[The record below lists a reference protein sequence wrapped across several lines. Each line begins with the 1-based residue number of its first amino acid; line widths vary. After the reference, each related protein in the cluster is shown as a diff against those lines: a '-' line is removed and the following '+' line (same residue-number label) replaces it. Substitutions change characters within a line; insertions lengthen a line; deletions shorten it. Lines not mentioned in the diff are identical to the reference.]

1 MADQGV
7 NAYPRRTTLTQNS
20 VKSAIRL
27 GYVGG
32 AHLHF
37 GGLLAAGLASP
48 TADVVGMV
56 IEDAELR
63 DAMRQKHPDVP
74 VFLTAAELYDTA
86 APEAIVTCATNRQAA
101 SVVAEAAQ
109 RGIHVLKE
117 KPMASTLALAEEL
130 MTTAARHGVRLMI
143 NWPTAWWSTWHHAKA
158 LVDAGEIGAVWQ
170 VHHRIGHGGP
180 PAGYHAADPVSRV
193 GWGWLI
199 DREENGGGAAVDFCS
214 YGALLSR
221 WIMGQPS
228 AVTGVGGRYVKD
240 FFTVEDNGVMI
251 LHYAKGHSIAEG
263 TWSQPALPVT
273 VPTMIYGERGAIA
286 ITSPTELAIKRVGD
300 EEAKTIAAPELPQH
314 TRNGIDAF
322 TSALLRDEPFP
333 TLVSAKL
340 ARDTQEIIEAGLE
353 SMRTGQRVGLPLPAF
368 LA

>member
-1 MADQGV
+1 
-7 NAYPRRTTLTQNS
+7 LTHDDGTPNT
-20 VKSAIRL
+20 AIRL

-37 GGLLAAGLASP
+37 GGLLAAGFASP
-48 TADVVGMV
+48 TADIVGMV

-63 DAMRQKHPDVP
+63 DSMQAKHPDVP
-74 VFLTAAELYDTA
+74 VFLTAEELYDTA
-86 APEAIVTCATNRQAA
+86 HPEAIVTCATNRKAPEI
-101 SVVAEAAQ
+101 VAEAAG
-109 RGIHVLKE
+109 RGIHVMKE
-117 KPMASTLALAEEL
+117 KPMASTLALAEQML
-130 MTTAARHGVRLMI
+130 ATAARHGVRLMV
-143 NWPTAWWSTWHHAKA
+143 NWPTAWWTAWHHAKA
-158 LVDAGEIGAVWQ
+158 MVDAGEIGAVWQ

-180 PAGYHAADPVSRV
+180 PAGFLNADPVGRV

-228 AVTGVGGRYVKD
+228 GVTGVGGRYVKD

-251 LHYAKGHSIAEG
+251 LYYATGHSIAEG
-263 TWSQPALPVT
+263 TWSQPAMPVN

-286 ITSPTELAIKRVGD
+286 ITSPTELAIRRVGD
-300 EEAKTIAAPELPQH
+300 DDAETITAPELPEH
-314 TRNGIDAF
+314 ARNGIDAF
-322 TSALLRDEPFP
+322 TSALLRDEPFLP
-333 TLVSAKL
+333 LTSVEL
-340 ARDTQEIIEAGLE
+340 ARDTQEIIEAGLR
-353 SMRTGQRVGLPLPAF
+353 SMQTGQRVSLPLPAF